1 MPLVVGEGFSED
13 NNGDGRGKI
22 TQIISLPRNIQ
33 LLNRNIHL
41 PKGSHPQLEEAEV
54 SPGGETIIS
63 QIEGG
68 GEEGVVSPSQERKL
82 LKKGRTLRTNLLVF
96 SIITAFYATKQD
108 VDHSTLIVDILGG
121 PKYIRQIVATA

>member
-22 TQIISLPRNIQ
+22 TQIISLPRNIH
-33 LLNRNIHL
+33 LLPRNIHL
-41 PKGSHPQLEEAEV
+41 PKGSHLQLEEAEA
-54 SPGGETIIS
+54 SPGDGIIIS

-68 GEEGVVSPSQERKL
+68 GGEGVVSPSQERKL